1 MKILILNGPNLQ
13 LLGKREVDVYGKTS
27 LKEIENNLIKKAS
40 GLNSSLELIFFQSNH
55 EGEIID
61 KITSSFI
68 EKYNGIIINPA
79 AYTHSSIAIY
89 DALKAVQIPA
99 IEVHISNIYK
109 REEFRTHSVTAAACI
124 GQITGLGVDG
134 YVLALQALF
143 KIISKI

>member
-89 DALKAVQIPA
+89 DALKAVKIPA